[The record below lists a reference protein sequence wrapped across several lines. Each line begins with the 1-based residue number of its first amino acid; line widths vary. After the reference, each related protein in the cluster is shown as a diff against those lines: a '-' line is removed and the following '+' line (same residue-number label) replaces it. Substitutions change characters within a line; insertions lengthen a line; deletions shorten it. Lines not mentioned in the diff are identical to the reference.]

1 MLRTPASNPACGT
14 RGLKPRSRICLPSY
28 HRLSPRCTRSGLL
41 CHDGSD
47 ATVRAVR
54 RGAELAI
61 SMKAEVFV
69 LSMVSSGFSN
79 PEFAASCAGTA
90 CLHPEDSSN
99 RLEQSL
105 SWLKTRGVSA
115 QGLLGPGNSIDQIV
129 NHARHLAI
137 DLIVLGHYPQPSG
150 GFWWSSPQRGS
161 LAERAGCCV
170 LVAVQDD
177 AIETVSDAAWIA

>member
-1 MLRTPASNPACGT
+1 MFKRV
-14 RGLKPRSRICLPSY
+14 
-28 HRLSPRCTRSGLL
+28 LL

-47 ATVRAVR
+47 AAVRALR

-61 SMKAEVFV
+61 SMRAEVFV

-115 QGLLGPGNSIDQIV
+115 QGLLARGNTVDQIV
-129 NHARHLAI
+129 NHARRLAV

-150 GFWWSSPQRGS
+150 GFWWSTAQRGS

-170 LVAVQDD
+170 LVAVDEH
-177 AIETVSDAAWIA
+177 AIEKASDAARIA